1 MASRR
6 RPFLTRGAIAGCL
19 ASCNSDRLADGRHT
33 TDASWVLSVL
43 LVVAVVFHGLFV
55 PFSLL
60 PEIQARDNIVTNFV
74 FECIENLMFVSS
86 VVISISILWRTSRV
100 DVCNHLIFFAVTI

>member
-6 RPFLTRGAIAGCL
+6 QPLLTRGAIAGCL
-19 ASCNSDRLADGRHT
+19 FSCNSDHLADARHT

-60 PEIQARDNIVTNFV
+60 PEIQARDNIITDLV
-74 FECIENLMFVSS
+74 FECIEDLVFISLVVVS
-86 VVISISILWRTSRV
+86 TF
-100 DVCNHLIFFAVTI
+100 IF